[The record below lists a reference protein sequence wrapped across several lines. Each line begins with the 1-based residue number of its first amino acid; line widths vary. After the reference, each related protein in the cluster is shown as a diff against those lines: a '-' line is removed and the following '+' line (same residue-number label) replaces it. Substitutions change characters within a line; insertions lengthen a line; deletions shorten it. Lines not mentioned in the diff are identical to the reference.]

1 MSKKSY
7 KRNQN
12 RLYREIKRRITA
24 EQRIL
29 KPVQFAVCKRSVETI
44 KIKKMVPNY
53 MIEHEEYVK
62 QDMANQIMHT
72 LIEDGFIVFHSRGF
86 SKDFPVE
93 NIAEIEAT
101 LNVVRPWE

>member
-12 RLYREIKRRITA
+12 RLYREIKRRIA
-24 EQRIL
+24 VEQQIL
-29 KPVQFAVCKRSVETI
+29 KPVQFAVCERSVETI

-62 QDMANQIMHT
+62 QDMANQIMHK
-72 LIEDGFIVFHSRGF
+72 LIADGFVVFHSRGF
-86 SKDFPVE
+86 SKDYPIE

>member
-12 RLYREIKRRITA
+12 RLYREIKRRIA
-24 EQRIL
+24 VEQQIF
-29 KPVQFAVCKRSVETI
+29 KPVQFAVCERSVETL

-53 MIEHEEYVK
+53 MIEHEEFVK
-62 QDMANQIMHT
+62 QDMANQITHT

-86 SKDFPVE
+86 SKDAPIE
-93 NIAEIEAT
+93 NTAEIEAT